1 MACGLHYDSFLKNH
15 DPGPTHP
22 EGTERT
28 SFVYEELK
36 KTDLLKK
43 TIRLKNDP
51 CDLECLKRVHHP
63 EYLRLAQKEIQQG
76 QRTLSTG
83 DTNVS
88 SDSWDV
94 ALRATGGALHAVDHV
109 FSPRGSHAF
118 CLSRPPGHHATP
130 NKGMG
135 FCIFNHAAVAARYA
149 QQKHGVG
156 KILIVD
162 WDVHH
167 GNGTQDIFY
176 EDDSVFF
183 LSTHQSPWYPGSGR
197 TEETGTGNGLGYTLN
212 FPFPAGS
219 GRKEILEL
227 AFAEK
232 LSTKMNGFKPELIII
247 SAGFDSRK
255 GDPLG
260 QFNLTDKDFFDL
272 TKLVMGL
279 AQEHCQSRIVSI
291 LEGGYDLS
299 GLSKAVLSH
308 LHALIE

>member
-1 MACGLHYDSFLKNH
+1 MVCGLHYDSFLKNH
-15 DPGPTHP
+15 DPGPKHP

-43 TIRLKNDP
+43 TIRLKNDR
-51 CDLECLKRVHHP
+51 CDLGSLELVHQP
-63 EYLRLAQKEIQQG
+63 QYLRLARREIEQG

-149 QQKHGVG
+149 QQRHGAG

-183 LSTHQSPWYPGSGR
+183 LSTHQAPWYPGTGR

-212 FPFPAGS
+212 CPFPAGS

-232 LSTKMNGFKPELIII
+232 LSTKMSGFKPELIII

-260 QFNLTDKDFFDL
+260 QFNLTDEDFFDL

-291 LEGGYDLS
+291 LEGGYDLT

-308 LHALIE
+308 LCALID

>member
-1 MACGLHYDSFLKNH
+1 MRFASAA
-15 DPGPTHP
+15 
-22 EGTERT
+22 R
-28 SFVYEELK
+28 
-36 KTDLLKK
+36 
-43 TIRLKNDP
+43 
-51 CDLECLKRVHHP
+51 
-63 EYLRLAQKEIQQG
+63 
-76 QRTLSTG
+76 
-83 DTNVS
+83 
-88 SDSWDV
+88 
-94 ALRATGGALHAVDHV
+94 
-109 FSPRGSHAF
+109 
-118 CLSRPPGHHATP
+118 GHHATP

-135 FCIFNHAAVAARYA
+135 FCIFNHAADAARSA
-149 QQKHGVG
+149 QQTHGDG
-156 KILIVD
+156 NILIVD

-308 LHALIE
+308 LHALIEYRA

>member
-22 EGTERT
+22 EGTDRT

-51 CDLECLKRVHHP
+51 CDLGCLKLVHHP
-63 EYLRLAQKEIQQG
+63 LYLRLAQKEIEQG
-76 QRTLSTG
+76 KRTLSTG

-88 SDSWDV
+88 SDSWEV
-94 ALRATGGALHAVDHV
+94 ALRATGGALHAVNHV
-109 FSPRGSHAF
+109 FSTRGSHAF

-149 QQKHGVG
+149 QQRYGVG
-156 KILIVD
+156 KVLIVD

-176 EDDSVFF
+176 DDDSVFF
-183 LSTHQSPWYPGSGR
+183 LSTHQSPWYPGTGW
-197 TEETGTGNGLGYTLN
+197 TDETGTANGLGYTLN

-232 LSTKMNGFKPELIII
+232 LSVKMNGFKPELIII

-260 QFNLTDKDFFDL
+260 QFNLTDEDFFDL

-279 AQEHCQSRIVSI
+279 AREHCQSRIVSI

-308 LHALIE
+308 LQALIE